1 MCQQLGS
8 LPIDDPRIM
17 GLRGSDPAVTKRQ
30 SLGVGGGRPDNPL
43 PPDASKTLFVEGL
56 PANCSRRE
64 VARILSGL

>member
-17 GLRGSDPAVTKRQ
+17 GSRGADLAVAKRQ
-30 SLGVGGGRPDNPL
+30 SLGVGGGRPETPL
-43 PPDASKTLFVEGL
+43 PPDASNTLFVEGL

-64 VARILSGL
+64 VARILCGL